1 MKKETRE
8 KLYKIGEVAEILG
21 VHEDTLRNWE
31 REGFIVP
38 ERIGK
43 RKDRRYTAE
52 MIGEI
57 KKKGLVSDLAKK
69 APASKKDLDEYTKEE
84 LIKELQLLKKQK
96 KYGLVW
102 EDHVEEVAERCKTE
116 APILVAKKDK
126 QIKDKDKPT
135 NILIEGDN
143 YHALQVLNYTHKG
156 KINVIYID
164 PPYNTGN
171 KDFIYND
178 HYVDKEDNFRHSKWL
193 SFMES
198 RLRLAKKLL
207 KKDGVIFISIDD
219 NEMAQL
225 KLLCNGIFGE
235 ENFITNF
242 IWRKKRGGGR
252 GNGIVI
258 PQTEYI
264 FVYALNIQRI
274 HPFEKELSEYKL
286 KKYKYRDLFGKYAR
300 EGLDHHS
307 PKGAYER
314 KTLQYKL
321 RIGNKKIYCP
331 TGQWL
336 WSRARIKKELNNFKI
351 NNKKQRE
358 YKYLDIILDNKKRWR
373 AYKKI
378 RLDDGDIIRKEV
390 ALSFIDNSSMT
401 TNASAFEIKKIFKET
416 VFNYSKPKDL
426 MKYLV
431 KFKGRDST
439 ILDFMAGSGTTGH
452 AVLDLNKE
460 DGGNR
465 KFILC
470 TNNELNGL
478 EKELREKGLSEEEI
492 EEHGICRRIT
502 HKRIEKVMKGYT
514 TPNGKKV
521 KGLGGSLEYFKT
533 EFVDVENIDKV
544 SDKKKLEF
552 TYEAGQMIALKE
564 DAFKE
569 VAKNKFYQIFTDEKD
584 KFVGIYFREN
594 LEKLAEMEKK
604 ILDKK
609 DVKLYLFSY
618 GVNDYKKDYTEYKN
632 VTVKD
637 IPEPILKIYKR
648 LNN

>member
-8 KLYKIGEVAEILG
+8 KLYKISEVAEILG

-31 REGFIVP
+31 KEGFVVP
-38 ERIGK
+38 ERIGT
-43 RKDRRYTAE
+43 RGDRRYTAE

-57 KKKGLVSDLAKK
+57 RKKGLVSDLAKK
-69 APASKKDLDEYTKEE
+69 GQKTKKDLAEYTKDE
-84 LIKELQLLKKQK
+84 LIKELQLLKRQK

-102 EDHVEEVAERCKTE
+102 ENHTEEVVERCKTE
-116 APILVAKKDK
+116 APILVVKKDK
-126 QIKDKDKPT
+126 QIKDKDKNKPI

-156 KINVIYID
+156 KIDVIYID

-178 HYVDKEDNFRHSKWL
+178 SYVDKEDNFRHSKWI

-198 RLRLAKKLL
+198 RLRLARNLL

-235 ENFITNF
+235 ENFVGAF
-242 IWRKKRGGGR
+242 VKQSKVGGGSDSKF
-252 GNGIVI
+252 VVKEH
-258 PQTEYI
+258 EYVL
-264 FVYALNIQRI
+264 VYARNINIADSFFTEHDEEYLKRYKEVDEQGKYFWDTFARPGLKNPI
-274 HPFEKELSEYKL
+274 NYDVVAPDGTVINGDWIRSKTRFEKDILNGDIRFL
-286 KKYKYRDLFGKYAR
+286 KKKDDSWSVQFKQRLNVSGKKPRSMTSDFGGTIDGKNDLVSIFGDKIPFAYPKSIKYI
-300 EGLDHHS
+300 
-307 PKGAYER
+307 
-314 KTLQYKL
+314 KTL
-321 RIGNKKIYCP
+321 
-331 TGQWL
+331 
-336 WSRARIKKELNNFKI
+336 IKFTQK
-351 NNKKQRE
+351 
-358 YKYLDIILDNKKRWR
+358 
-373 AYKKI
+373 
-378 RLDDGDIIRKEV
+378 
-390 ALSFIDNSSMT
+390 
-401 TNASAFEIKKIFKET
+401 
-416 VFNYSKPKDL
+416 KDL
-426 MKYLV
+426 LV
-431 KFKGRDST
+431 
-439 ILDFMAGSGTTGH
+439 LDFMAGSGTTGH

-478 EKELREKGLSEEEI
+478 EKELKEKGLSKEEI

-502 HKRIEKVMKGYT
+502 HQRIKKVIEGYKK
-514 TPNGKKV
+514 PNGEKV

-564 DAFKE
+564 DTFKE

-594 LEKLAEMEKK
+594 LDKLPEMEKK

-609 DVKLYLFSY
+609 DVRLYLFSY
-618 GVNDYKKDYTEYKN
+618 GVNDFKKDYTEYRN
-632 VTVKD
+632 VIVKD
-637 IPEPILKIYKR
+637 IPEPILKIYKS

>member
-1 MKKETRE
+1 MKKQPTE
-8 KLYKIGEVAEILG
+8 KLYKISEVAEILG

-31 REGFIVP
+31 KEGFVVP
-38 ERIGK
+38 ERIGT

-57 KKKGLVSDLAKK
+57 REKGLVSDLAKK
-69 APASKKDLDEYTKEE
+69 SPANKKDLAEYTKDE

-102 EDHVEEVAERCKTE
+102 EDHTEEVVERCKTE
-116 APILVAKKDK
+116 APILVAQKDK
-126 QIKDKDKPT
+126 QIKDKDKNKPT

-143 YHALQVLNYTHKG
+143 YHALQVLNYTHKR
-156 KINVIYID
+156 KIDVIYID

-171 KDFIYND
+171 KDFVYND
-178 HYVDKEDNFRHSKWL
+178 HYVDKEDNFRHSKWI

-198 RLRLAKKLL
+198 RLRLARKLL
-207 KKDGVIFISIDD
+207 KKNGVIFISIDD
-219 NEMAQL
+219 NEQAQL

-235 ENFITNF
+235 ENFIASF
-242 IWRKKRGGGR
+242 MWKRKKEISNDSKNVSIQGEYILCYSKTEEMILFSESLSEKYINDSYNNPTKEFPLGKWRPVPLTVSMGLSGGGYSY
-252 GNGIVI
+252 IV
-258 PQTEYI
+258 Q
-264 FVYALNIQRI
+264 
-274 HPFEKELSEYKL
+274 
-286 KKYKYRDLFGKYAR
+286 
-300 EGLDHHS
+300 S
-307 PKGAYER
+307 PKGKKHERIWAYPENSF
-314 KTLQYKL
+314 KKL
-321 RIGNKKIYCP
+321 LENKRVYFGKDKNGIPQRVMYDFESKGKPVTNYWNDIATNKEGKKEILELFNDNTFNTPKPTKLLKKI
-331 TGQWL
+331 L
-336 WSRARIKKELNNFKI
+336 KLSAKKKSI
-351 NNKKQRE
+351 
-358 YKYLDIILDNKKRWR
+358 
-373 AYKKI
+373 
-378 RLDDGDIIRKEV
+378 
-390 ALSFIDNSSMT
+390 
-401 TNASAFEIKKIFKET
+401 
-416 VFNYSKPKDL
+416 
-426 MKYLV
+426 
-431 KFKGRDST
+431 

-452 AVLDLNKE
+452 AVLGLNKE
-460 DGGNR
+460 DDGNR

-514 TPNGKKV
+514 TPNGEKV

-569 VAKNKFYQIFTDEKD
+569 ITKNKFYQIFTDEKD

-594 LEKLAEMEKK
+594 LDKLAEMEKK

-618 GVNDYKKDYTEYKN
+618 GVNDFKKDYTEYKN

>member
-8 KLYKIGEVAEILG
+8 KLYKIGEVAELLG

-31 REGFIVP
+31 KEGFVVP
-38 ERIGK
+38 ERIGT
-43 RKDRRYTAE
+43 RGDRRYTAE

-57 KKKGLVSDLAKK
+57 RKKGLVSDLAKK
-69 APASKKDLDEYTKEE
+69 APASKKDLAEYTKDE
-84 LIKELQLLKKQK
+84 LIKELQILKKQK

-102 EDHVEEVAERCKTE
+102 EDHTEEVVERCKTE

-126 QIKDKDKPT
+126 QIKDRDKNKPT

-156 KINVIYID
+156 KIDVIYID

-171 KDFIYND
+171 KDFVYND

-198 RLRLAKKLL
+198 RLKLAKKLL
-207 KKDGVIFISIDD
+207 RKNGVIFISIDD
-219 NEMAQL
+219 NEQAQL
-225 KLLCNGIFGE
+225 KILCDGIFGE
-235 ENFITNF
+235 NNFVDCVV
-242 IWRKKRGGGR
+242 WDKK
-252 GNGIVI
+252 
-258 PQTEYI
+258 
-264 FVYALNIQRI
+264 
-274 HPFEKELSEYKL
+274 S
-286 KKYKYRDLFGKYAR
+286 
-300 EGLDHHS
+300 S
-307 PKGAYER
+307 PKGVPPQNMIVNVHEYILIYQKSNKFSFLGEPR
-314 KTLQYKL
+314 KTDDFKNPDNDPRGIWRNTNIKSTIKNKDQSFS
-321 RIGNKKIYCP
+321 ITNPETGNIF
-331 TGQWL
+331 TDTWAF
-336 WSRARIKKELNNFKI
+336 SKKELDRLIKEKYIIFPKNKNGQVRKKEFFNEFKNQNI
-351 NNKKQRE
+351 PLKSSWGLYDNQQNTEMVKN
-358 YKYLDIILDNKKRWR
+358 ILDNNIFLNPKPLNLIK
-373 AYKKI
+373 Y
-378 RLDDGDIIRKEV
+378 IIKS
-390 ALSFIDNSSMT
+390 SFHKNS
-401 TNASAFEIKKIFKET
+401 
-416 VFNYSKPKDL
+416 L
-426 MKYLV
+426 
-431 KFKGRDST
+431 

-478 EKELREKGLSEEEI
+478 EKELKEKGLSEEEI
-492 EEHGICRRIT
+492 EEYGICRRIT
-502 HKRIEKVMKGYT
+502 HKRIKKVIKGYT
-514 TPNGKKV
+514 TPKGKKV

-569 VAKNKFYQIFTDEKD
+569 VVKNKFYQIFTDEKD

-594 LEKLAEMEKK
+594 LDKLAEMEKK

-618 GVNDYKKDYTEYKN
+618 GKNDFKKDYAEYKN

-637 IPEPILKIYKR
+637 IPEPILKIYKE

>member
-8 KLYKIGEVAEILG
+8 KLYKISEVAEILG

-31 REGFIVP
+31 KEGFVVP
-38 ERIGK
+38 ERIGT
-43 RKDRRYTAE
+43 RGDRRYTAE

-57 KKKGLVSDLAKK
+57 RKKGLVSDLAKK
-69 APASKKDLDEYTKEE
+69 GQKTKKDLAEYTKDE
-84 LIKELQLLKKQK
+84 LIKELQLLKRQK

-102 EDHVEEVAERCKTE
+102 ENHTEEVVERCKTE
-116 APILVAKKDK
+116 APILVVKKDK
-126 QIKDKDKPT
+126 QIKDKDKNKPI

-156 KINVIYID
+156 KIDVIYID

-178 HYVDKEDNFRHSKWL
+178 HYVDKEDNFRHSKWI

-198 RLRLAKKLL
+198 RLRLARNLL

-235 ENFITNF
+235 ENFVGAF
-242 IWRKKRGGGR
+242 VKQSKVGGGSDSKF
-252 GNGIVI
+252 VVKEH
-258 PQTEYI
+258 EYVL
-264 FVYALNIQRI
+264 VYARNINIADSFFTEHDEEYLKRYKEVDEQGKYFWDTFARPGLKNPI
-274 HPFEKELSEYKL
+274 NYDVVAPDGTVINGDWIRSKTRFEKDILNGDIRFL
-286 KKYKYRDLFGKYAR
+286 KKKDDSWSVQFKQRLNVSGKKPRSMTSDFGGTIDGKNDLVSIFGDKIPFAYPKSIKYI
-300 EGLDHHS
+300 
-307 PKGAYER
+307 
-314 KTLQYKL
+314 KTL
-321 RIGNKKIYCP
+321 
-331 TGQWL
+331 
-336 WSRARIKKELNNFKI
+336 IKFTQK
-351 NNKKQRE
+351 
-358 YKYLDIILDNKKRWR
+358 
-373 AYKKI
+373 
-378 RLDDGDIIRKEV
+378 
-390 ALSFIDNSSMT
+390 
-401 TNASAFEIKKIFKET
+401 
-416 VFNYSKPKDL
+416 KDL
-426 MKYLV
+426 LV
-431 KFKGRDST
+431 
-439 ILDFMAGSGTTGH
+439 LDFMAGSGTTGH

-478 EKELREKGLSEEEI
+478 EKELKEKGLSKEEI

-502 HKRIEKVMKGYT
+502 HQRIKKVIEGYKK
-514 TPNGKKV
+514 PNGEKV

-564 DAFKE
+564 DTFKE

-594 LEKLAEMEKK
+594 LDKLEEMEKM

-609 DVKLYLFSY
+609 DVRLYLFSY
-618 GVNDYKKDYTEYKN
+618 GKNDFKRDYVKYKN
-632 VTVKD
+632 ILVKD
-637 IPEPILKIYKR
+637 IPEPILKIYKE

>member
-31 REGFIVP
+31 KEGLIKP
-38 ERIGK
+38 ERIG
-43 RKDRRYTAE
+43 RRGDRRYTAE

-57 KKKGLVSDLAKK
+57 RKKGLVSDLAKK
-69 APASKKDLDEYTKEE
+69 APAQKKDLGEYTKEE
-84 LIKELQLLKKQK
+84 LIKELQILKKQK

-102 EDHVEEVAERCKTE
+102 EDHIEEVVERCKTE
-116 APILVAKKDK
+116 APILERVKDK
-126 QIKDKDKPT
+126 AIKDKDKNKPT

-156 KINVIYID
+156 KIDVIYID

-171 KDFIYND
+171 KDFVYND
-178 HYVDKEDNFRHSKWL
+178 HYVDKEDNFRHSKWI

-198 RLRLAKKLL
+198 RLRLARKLL
-207 KKDGVIFISIDD
+207 KQDGIVFISIDD

-225 KLLCNGIFGE
+225 KILSDGVFGE
-235 ENFITNF
+235 EKFIGSL
-242 IWRKKRGGGR
+242 IWKRAKGGG
-252 GNGIVI
+252 NAKGIVKGHDFI
-258 PQTEYI
+258 L
-264 FVYALNIQRI
+264 VYAKGKKKTLIKEKAIQKKIVLRRGKEFILNDDFLR
-274 HPFEKELSEYKL
+274 KV
-286 KKYKYRDLFGKYAR
+286 FGKYDKNIER
-300 EGLDHHS
+300 RCLYEEIVEF
-307 PKGAYER
+307 KGEE
-314 KTLQYKL
+314 K
-321 RIGNKKIYCP
+321 
-331 TGQWL
+331 
-336 WSRARIKKELNNFKI
+336 KKEIDLGVKNGLYELLPYKNTKKHIVARLEPLELATSTFYSIIEGVLSEVGKNDLEKLGMGELFDYPKPVDLIKQLI
-351 NNKKQRE
+351 NS
-358 YKYLDIILDNKKRWR
+358 IL
-373 AYKKI
+373 
-378 RLDDGDIIRKEV
+378 
-390 ALSFIDNSSMT
+390 
-401 TNASAFEIKKIFKET
+401 
-416 VFNYSKPKDL
+416 
-426 MKYLV
+426 
-431 KFKGRDST
+431 KFKKNSVV
-439 ILDFMAGSGTTGH
+439 LDFMAGSGTTGH

-460 DGGNR
+460 DDGNR

-492 EEHGICRRIT
+492 EEHGICRKIT

-514 TPNGKKV
+514 TPKGKKV

-533 EFVDVENIDKV
+533 EFVDIENIDKV

-564 DAFKE
+564 DTFKE
-569 VAKNKFYQIFTDEKD
+569 IAKNKFYQIFTDEKD

-594 LEKLAEMEKK
+594 LDKLAEMEKK

-637 IPEPILKIYKR
+637 IPEPILKLYKR

>member
-31 REGFIVP
+31 REGFVVP

-52 MIGEI
+52 QIGEI
-57 KKKGLVSDLAKK
+57 RKKGLVSDLAKK
-69 APASKKDLDEYTKEE
+69 SSANKKDLAEYTKDE
-84 LIKELQLLKKQK
+84 LIKELQILKRQK

-102 EDHVEEVAERCKTE
+102 ENHTEEVVERCKTE

-126 QIKDKDKPT
+126 QIKDKDKNKPT

-143 YHALQVLNYTHKG
+143 YHALQVLNYTHKE
-156 KINVIYID
+156 KIDVIYID

-171 KDFIYND
+171 KDFVYND
-178 HYVDKEDNFRHSKWL
+178 SYVDKEDNFRHSKWI
-193 SFMES
+193 SFMEK
-198 RLRLAKKLL
+198 RLILAKKLL

-219 NEMAQL
+219 NEQAQL
-225 KLLCNGIFGE
+225 KILCDGIFGE
-235 ENFITNF
+235 DNFLVDF
-242 IWRKKRGGGR
+242 IWNKKNVVQNDAKFSSVNHEYVLSYRKSYERESFELLERTDEMNNRYANPDNDPKGDWTSVALQAKSGSKANLYEMEFP
-252 GNGIVI
+252 NGVKWK
-258 PQTEYI
+258 PVSGT
-264 FVYALNIQRI
+264 FPRLNKNSL
-274 HPFEKELSEYKL
+274 EKAYNENRLWFGKSGKNVPRL
-286 KKYKYRDLFGKYAR
+286 KKYLSEVKQGVVTNSIWLNDEVGSTQIGK
-300 EGLDHHS
+300 ED
-307 PKGAYER
+307 
-314 KTLQYKL
+314 
-321 RIGNKKIYCP
+321 
-331 TGQWL
+331 
-336 WSRARIKKELNNFKI
+336 
-351 NNKKQRE
+351 
-358 YKYLDIILDNKKRWR
+358 
-373 AYKKI
+373 
-378 RLDDGDIIRKEV
+378 
-390 ALSFIDNSSMT
+390 
-401 TNASAFEIKKIFKET
+401 IKKILGENIFET
-416 VFNYSKPKDL
+416 PKPKEL
-426 MKYLV
+426 IKKCINLSTKYKRSV
-431 KFKGRDST
+431 

-478 EKELREKGLSEEEI
+478 EKELRKKGLSEEKI
-492 EEHGICRRIT
+492 QEHGICRRIT
-502 HKRIEKVMKGYT
+502 YQRIQKVIKGYAT
-514 TPNGKKV
+514 INGKKV

-569 VAKNKFYQIFTDEKD
+569 VVKNKFYQIFTDERD
-584 KFVGIYFREN
+584 KFVGIYFRERLDK
-594 LEKLAEMEKK
+594 LEEMEKK
-604 ILDKK
+604 ILNKK

-618 GVNDYKKDYTEYKN
+618 GVNDFKKDYTEYKN
-632 VTVKD
+632 VAVKD

>member
-8 KLYKIGEVAEILG
+8 KLYKISEVAEILG

-31 REGFIVP
+31 KEGLIKP
-38 ERIGK
+38 ERIGT
-43 RKDRRYTAE
+43 RGDRRYTAE

-69 APASKKDLDEYTKEE
+69 APAQKKDLEEYSKKE

-102 EDHVEEVAERCKTE
+102 EDHVEEVVERCKIE

-126 QIKDKDKPT
+126 QIKDRDKNKPT

-143 YHALQVLNYTHKG
+143 YHSLQVLNYTHKG
-156 KINVIYID
+156 KIDVIYID
-164 PPYNTGN
+164 PPYNTG
-171 KDFIYND
+171 KEFIYND
-178 HYVDKEDNFRHSKWL
+178 KIVDKEDNFKHSKWI

-198 RLRLAKKLL
+198 RLKLARNLL

-219 NEMAQL
+219 NEQAQL
-225 KLLCNGIFGE
+225 KILCDGVFGQD
-235 ENFITNF
+235 NFLVNF
-242 IWRKKRGGGR
+242 IWNKKNVVQNDAKFSSINHEYVLSYRKSTEREDFELLERTDEMNSRYVNPDNDPRGDWTSVALQAKSGSKANLYEIEFPNGVKWKPVSGTFPRLNKESLEKAYKEGR
-252 GNGIVI
+252 LWFGKTGKNV
-258 PQTEYI
+258 P
-264 FVYALNIQRI
+264 R
-274 HPFEKELSEYKL
+274 L
-286 KKYKYRDLFGKYAR
+286 KKYLSEVKQGVVTNSIWLNDEVGSTQAGKEDL
-300 EGLDHHS
+300 
-307 PKGAYER
+307 
-314 KTLQYKL
+314 
-321 RIGNKKIYCP
+321 KKILNKNIFETP
-331 TGQWL
+331 KPKEL
-336 WSRARIKKELNNFKI
+336 IKKCI
-351 NNKKQRE
+351 N
-358 YKYLDIILDNKKRWR
+358 
-373 AYKKI
+373 
-378 RLDDGDIIRKEV
+378 
-390 ALSFIDNSSMT
+390 LSTKD
-401 TNASAFEIKKIFKET
+401 
-416 VFNYSKPKDL
+416 PKA
-426 MKYLV
+426 
-431 KFKGRDST
+431 T

-452 AVLDLNKE
+452 AVIDLNKE
-460 DGGNR
+460 DDGNR
-465 KFILC
+465 KFILN
-470 TNNELNGL
+470 TNNENNICEDVTL
-478 EKELREKGLSEEEI
+478 E
-492 EEHGICRRIT
+492 RI
-502 HKRIEKVMKGYT
+502 KRVIKGYT
-514 TPNGKKV
+514 TPKGKKV

-594 LEKLAEMEKK
+594 LDKLAEMEKK

-618 GVNDYKKDYTEYKN
+618 GVNDYKKDYAEYKN

>member
-8 KLYKIGEVAEILG
+8 KLYKISEVAEILG

-31 REGFIVP
+31 REGFVVP
-38 ERIGK
+38 ERIGT
-43 RKDRRYTAE
+43 RGDRRYTAE
-52 MIGEI
+52 MIGKIREQ
-57 KKKGLVSDLAKK
+57 GLVSDLAKK
-69 APASKKDLDEYTKEE
+69 SPANKKDLAEYTKDE

-102 EDHVEEVAERCKTE
+102 ENHIEEVIERCKTE

-126 QIKDKDKPT
+126 QIKDTDKNKPT

-143 YHALQVLNYTHKG
+143 YHALQVLNYTHKD
-156 KINVIYID
+156 KIDVIYID

-178 HYVDKEDNFRHSKWL
+178 SYVDKEDNFRHSKWL
-193 SFMES
+193 SFTEK
-198 RLRLAKKLL
+198 RLVLAKKLL
-207 KKDGVIFISIDD
+207 KEDGVIFMSIDD
-219 NEMAQL
+219 NEQAQL
-225 KLLCNGIFGE
+225 KILCNGIFGE
-235 ENFITNF
+235 ENFISNF
-242 IWRKKRGGGR
+242 IWNQKITGGHDSTYI
-252 GNGIVI
+252 NTVH
-258 PQTEYI
+258 EY
-264 FVYALNIQRI
+264 VLCYAKDKSYLSLNKDISESSYKLFDENSNQFFKWDSLWTVSHGYTPNCDYPI
-274 HPFEKELSEYKL
+274 LSEDGTEIYPWMCHKDKENVRNIARWFWSKETYNKQKDELLIKKDKAGDFKVYKKVFATGEKPFQSIFSREDVGGTSTGKFAL
-286 KKYKYRDLFGKYAR
+286 EQIFGKIKQF
-300 EGLDHHS
+300 DN
-307 PKGAYER
+307 PKSV
-314 KTLQYKL
+314 LL
-321 RIGNKKIYCP
+321 
-331 TGQWL
+331 
-336 WSRARIKKELNNFKI
+336 
-351 NNKKQRE
+351 
-358 YKYLDIILDNKKRWR
+358 
-373 AYKKI
+373 
-378 RLDDGDIIRKEV
+378 
-390 ALSFIDNSSMT
+390 
-401 TNASAFEIKKIFKET
+401 IKKILQIASNKK
-416 VFNYSKPKDL
+416 SI
-426 MKYLV
+426 
-431 KFKGRDST
+431 

-502 HKRIEKVMKGYT
+502 HKRIEKVIKGYT
-514 TPNGKKV
+514 KPNGEKV
-521 KGLGGSLEYFKT
+521 KGLGGNLEYFKT
-533 EFVDVENIDKV
+533 EFVDVENVDKV

-569 VAKNKFYQIFTDEKD
+569 VVKNKFYQIFTDEKD

-594 LEKLAEMEKK
+594 LDKLSEMEKK

-618 GVNDYKKDYTEYKN
+618 GVNDFKKDYSEYKN
-632 VTVKD
+632 VAVKD
-637 IPEPILKIYKR
+637 IPEPILKIYKS

>member
-1 MKKETRE
+1 MLNKSIEKK
-8 KLYKIGEVAEILG
+8 YKIGEVAELLG

-31 REGFIVP
+31 REGFVVP

-43 RKDRRYTAE
+43 RQDRRYTAE

-57 KKKGLVSDLAKK
+57 RKKGLVSDLAKK
-69 APASKKDLDEYTKEE
+69 GQKTKKDLSEFTKDE

-102 EDHVEEVAERCKTE
+102 ENHIEEVVERCKTE

-126 QIKDKDKPT
+126 QIKDKTKPT

-156 KINVIYID
+156 KIDVIYID
-164 PPYNTGN
+164 PPYNTGS

-178 HYVDKEDNFRHSKWL
+178 SYVDKEDNFRHSKWI
-193 SFMES
+193 SFMEK
-198 RLRLAKKLL
+198 RLLLAKKLL
-207 KKDGVIFISIDD
+207 KNSGVIFISIDD
-219 NEMAQL
+219 NEQAQL

-235 ENFITNF
+235 DNFIAILPRQT
-242 IWRKKRGGGR
+242 RSGGGAMSR
-252 GNGIVI
+252 HVATNHDYVLMYAANKQIL
-258 PQTEYI
+258 PEL
-264 FVYALNIQRI
+264 FVPY
-274 HPFEKELSEYKL
+274 EKEYLKRYKEEDNVGR
-286 KKYKYRDLFGKYAR
+286 YFWDTFIRR
-300 EGLDHHS
+300 
-307 PKGAYER
+307 
-314 KTLQYKL
+314 
-321 RIGNKKIYCP
+321 RIGNNNVYKITLPSGKKVQDKWNLKESSFKDLNRKGDIKFIED
-331 TGQWL
+331 GDV
-336 WSRARIKKELNNFKI
+336 WSVQF
-351 NNKKQRE
+351 KQRIGE
-358 YKYLDIILDNKKRWR
+358 NGKKSPSIILDCKNDK
-373 AYKKI
+373 ATDDI
-378 RLDDGDIIRKEV
+378 RNIFGDRVFDYPKPVNLIERL
-390 ALSFIDNSSMT
+390 LSIA
-401 TNASAFEIKKIFKET
+401 TNNNFGI
-416 VFNYSKPKDL
+416 
-426 MKYLV
+426 
-431 KFKGRDST
+431 

-452 AVLDLNKE
+452 AVMELNKE
-460 DGGNR
+460 DSGNR

-478 EKELREKGLSEEEI
+478 EKKLRDDGLSDEEI

-514 TPNGKKV
+514 NLDGEKV

-564 DAFKE
+564 DTFKE
-569 VAKNKFYQIFTDEKD
+569 VAKNKSYQIFTDEKD

-594 LEKLAEMEKK
+594 LDKLSEMEKN

-618 GVNDYKKDYTEYKN
+618 GVNDFKKDYSDYKN
-632 VTVKD
+632 VVVKD
-637 IPEPILKIYKR
+637 IPEPILKIYKS

>member
-8 KLYKIGEVAEILG
+8 KLYKISEVAEILG
-21 VHEDTLRNWE
+21 VHDDTLRNWE

-38 ERIGK
+38 ERIGT
-43 RKDRRYTAE
+43 RNDRRYTAE
-52 MIGEI
+52 MIGKIREQ
-57 KKKGLVSDLAKK
+57 GLVSDLAKK
-69 APASKKDLDEYTKEE
+69 SPTNKKDLAEYTKDE

-102 EDHVEEVAERCKTE
+102 ENHIEEVVERCKTE
-116 APILVAKKDK
+116 APILVVREDK
-126 QIKDKDKPT
+126 QIKDTDKNKPT

-143 YHALQVLNYTHKG
+143 YHALQVLNYTHKD
-156 KINVIYID
+156 KIDVIYID

-171 KDFIYND
+171 KDFVYND
-178 HYVDKEDNFRHSKWL
+178 SYVDKEDTFRHSKWL
-193 SFMES
+193 SFMEK
-198 RLRLAKKLL
+198 RLILAKKLL

-219 NEMAQL
+219 NEQAQL
-225 KLLCNGIFGE
+225 KILCDGIFGI
-235 ENFITNF
+235 ENFIGVF
-242 IWRKKRGGGR
+242 IKQSKVGGGSDSKFIVKEHEYAFVYARNILDVKDFFTMHDDIYLKRYKEEDVR
-252 GNGIVI
+252 GRYFWDTFARPGLKNPINYDITAPDGIVI
-258 PQTEYI
+258 NGDWI
-264 FVYALNIQRI
+264 RSKRRF
-274 HPFEKELSEYKL
+274 KEDLKSGDIRFL
-286 KKYKYRDLFGKYAR
+286 KKKDGNWSVQFKQRLNVSGKKPRSMTSDFGGTIDGKDDLSNIFGDNKTFSY
-300 EGLDHHS
+300 
-307 PKGAYER
+307 PKS
-314 KTLQYKL
+314 
-321 RIGNKKIYCP
+321 IGY
-331 TGQWL
+331 
-336 WSRARIKKELNNFKI
+336 IKKLIQFTQKNN
-351 NNKKQRE
+351 
-358 YKYLDIILDNKKRWR
+358 
-373 AYKKI
+373 
-378 RLDDGDIIRKEV
+378 
-390 ALSFIDNSSMT
+390 T
-401 TNASAFEIKKIFKET
+401 
-416 VFNYSKPKDL
+416 
-426 MKYLV
+426 
-431 KFKGRDST
+431 T

-478 EKELREKGLSEEEI
+478 EKELREKGLKEEEI

-502 HKRIEKVMKGYT
+502 HKRIEKVIKGYT
-514 TPNGKKV
+514 KPNGEKV

-564 DAFKE
+564 DTFKE

-594 LEKLAEMEKK
+594 LDKLSEMEEK

-618 GVNDYKKDYTEYKN
+618 GVNDFKKDYSEYKN

-637 IPEPILKIYKR
+637 IPEPILKIYKS

>member
-8 KLYKIGEVAEILG
+8 KLYKISEVAEILG

-31 REGFIVP
+31 REGFVVP
-38 ERIGK
+38 ERIGT
-43 RKDRRYTAE
+43 RGDRRYTVE
-52 MIGEI
+52 MIGKI
-57 KKKGLVSDLAKK
+57 KEQGLVSDLAKK
-69 APASKKDLDEYTKEE
+69 SPTNKKDLAEYTKDE

-102 EDHVEEVAERCKTE
+102 ENHVEEVVERCKTE

-126 QIKDKDKPT
+126 QIKDTDKNKPT

-143 YHALQVLNYTHKG
+143 YHALQVLNYTHKD
-156 KINVIYID
+156 KIDVIYID

-171 KDFIYND
+171 KDFVYND
-178 HYVDKEDNFRHSKWL
+178 SYVDKEDNFRHSKWL
-193 SFMES
+193 SFTEK
-198 RLRLAKKLL
+198 RLILAKKLL

-219 NEMAQL
+219 NEQAQL

-235 ENFITNF
+235 DNFIANF
-242 IWRKKRGGGR
+242 IWRKKEGGGQADAHF
-252 GNGIVI
+252 V
-258 PQTEYI
+258 TEHEYI
-264 FVYALNIQRI
+264 TVYRKSSDFKWLD
-274 HPFEKELSEYKL
+274 KEVPVEQADY
-286 KKYKYRDLFGKYAR
+286 
-300 EGLDHHS
+300 
-307 PKGAYER
+307 
-314 KTLQYKL
+314 
-321 RIGNKKIYCP
+321 NKKDEYGNF
-331 TGQWL
+331 TAVKLAKWGNT
-336 WSRARIKKELNNFKI
+336 ARREDRPKMYFSIKSP
-351 NNKKQRE
+351 
-358 YKYLDIILDNKKRWR
+358 DNKNIYPIAPDGNEGRWR
-373 AYKKI
+373 VGKNRMEILIKNDLIYWQNRDEKWIPYEKI
-378 RLDDGDIIRKEV
+378 YFSEG
-390 ALSFIDNSSMT
+390 
-401 TNASAFEIKKIFKET
+401 EIKKIKERSILYDIAT
-416 VFNYSKPKDL
+416 TADGTNELKDIFREKDVFGNPKSTGLIKFLLEHTTSKNA
-426 MKYLV
+426 
-431 KFKGRDST
+431 T

-478 EKELREKGLSEEEI
+478 EKELRDKGLSEEEI
-492 EEHGICRRIT
+492 KEYGICRRIT
-502 HKRIEKVMKGYT
+502 HKRIEKVIKGYT
-514 TPNGKKV
+514 KPNGEKV
-521 KGLGGSLEYFKT
+521 RGLGGSLEYFKT
-533 EFVDVENIDKV
+533 EFVDIENIDKV

-569 VAKNKFYQIFTDEKD
+569 VVKNKFYQIFTDEKD

-594 LEKLAEMEKK
+594 LDKLSEMEKK

-618 GVNDYKKDYTEYKN
+618 GVNDFKKDYSEYKN
-632 VTVKD
+632 VEVKD
-637 IPEPILKIYKR
+637 IPEPILKIYKS